1 MSPSHRRS
9 ASTATAN
16 PNHSNTHSIR
26 PRSHPDALSDSSS
39 LRKPRGEDAGSDESD
54 MTSDDFELD
63 DIASDEGLEDDEET
77 GLTKHDR
84 QKRQKRKRKNT
95 LLDQRIAPG
104 TESQREEEDRLA
116 NKTFWSAVLLNALF
130 IGLWYAARQF

>member
-1 MSPSHRRS
+1 
-9 ASTATAN
+9 
-16 PNHSNTHSIR
+16 
-26 PRSHPDALSDSSS
+26 
-39 LRKPRGEDAGSDESD
+39 